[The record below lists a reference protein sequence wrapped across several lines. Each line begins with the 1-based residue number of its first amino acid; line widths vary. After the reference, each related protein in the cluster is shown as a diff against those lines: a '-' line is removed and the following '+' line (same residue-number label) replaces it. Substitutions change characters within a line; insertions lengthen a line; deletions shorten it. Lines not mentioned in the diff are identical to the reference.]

1 MLGSRRRLHAV
12 FCRITA
18 WSGASMAVAMI
29 AMVAIAGNARAAAS
43 PTSALIPF
51 CPASAPRTNPHP
63 DCLFGPYAYPMQ
75 AAKFS
80 GAATVVKAPR
90 RIGKTWNYRFT
101 VKLDYSVP
109 YPTVCPPSGANPAN
123 FPCQQEG
130 FDEYGKPNVGF
141 SIVGDYV
148 RHAKALEDVAP
159 VAQPHQNCPNLSGT
173 CTETFV
179 MNAYSQWGH
188 FDFDVSMALGYF
200 VPSSWDGN
208 DLGGAGFETA
218 ISVNFPKLKG
228 SSRVK
233 VSPT

>member
-1 MLGSRRRLHAV
+1 
-12 FCRITA
+12 
-18 WSGASMAVAMI
+18 MAVAMI
-29 AMVAIAGNARAAAS
+29 AMAAIAGNALAATPHS
-43 PTSALIPF
+43 SALIPF

-63 DCLFGPYAYPMQ
+63 DCLFGPYAYPAQ

-80 GAATVVKAPR
+80 GAATVVTAPR
-90 RIGKTWNYRFT
+90 RIGKTWNYKFT

-109 YPTVCPPSGANPAN
+109 YSTVCPPSGANPAY
-123 FPCQQEG
+123 FPCQQEE

-141 SIVGDYV
+141 VIVGAYV
-148 RHAKALEDVAP
+148 RRAKALEDVAP
-159 VAQPHQNCPNLSGT
+159 FAQPHQNCPNLSAT

-200 VPSSWDGN
+200 VPYSWAGN
-208 DLGGAGFETA
+208 VDGGAGFETA

-233 VSPT
+233 ITPP